1 MSPLLR
7 GLLKIHRWI
16 AIVFSI
22 LFLLVIVSG
31 MVLAFKPVVDAQ
43 ASANVDIPTL
53 IAALKTAD
61 PAGKAGAVAISRDGT
76 QLSLSGRGAG
86 PSGNF
91 DLHSGAKVSEAGF
104 DLFSF
109 ARRLH
114 ENLLIGA
121 NWLVTA
127 TTIAMVF
134 LIVSGLFFGWRT
146 LRNNATG
153 WHLGLGWLSW
163 PLLALTPVTGL
174 LMAFHLGMPQLPD
187 YTPARRPLP
196 LAEAITT
203 ASQNADLSGLTLARN
218 FRAGA
223 VMLTTRTDSG
233 HAQYLVSGSGE
244 FRSMSGPGWVR
255 SLHEGT
261 WAGAWSG
268 ILTLLSTFPLLGL
281 MGTGLWTWWRR
292 AQQRRA
298 RRQTVPGQAHA

>member
-43 ASANVDIPTL
+43 TAERIAVPTL
-53 IAALKTAD
+53 IKALNAAD
-61 PAGKAGAVAISRDGT
+61 PAGKAGAVAIAGDASVF
-76 QLSLSGRGAG
+76 SLSGRGRG

-91 DLHSGAKVSEAGF
+91 DMQSGTKLSEAGF

-109 ARRLH
+109 TRRLH

-121 NWLVTA
+121 DWLVTA

-153 WHLGLGWLSW
+153 WHLGLGWLSL

-187 YTPARRPLP
+187 YTPASRPLP
-196 LAEAITT
+196 LAEAITI
-203 ASQNADLSGLTLARN
+203 ASQHADLSGLSLARN

-233 HAQYLVSGSGE
+233 NAQYIVSGQGE

-268 ILTLLSTFPLLGL
+268 ILTLISTFPLLGL

-292 AQQRRA
+292 TQQRRA
-298 RRQTVPGQAHA
+298 RRPAVPGQAHA